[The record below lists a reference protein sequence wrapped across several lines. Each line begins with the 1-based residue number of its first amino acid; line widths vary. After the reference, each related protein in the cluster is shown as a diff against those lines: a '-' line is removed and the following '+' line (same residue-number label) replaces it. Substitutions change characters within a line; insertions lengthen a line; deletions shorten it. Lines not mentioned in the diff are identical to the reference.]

1 MIGNSTNM
9 DFIVN
14 EIFPF
19 FKNHPILTLGWVAIA
34 FMIIQMT
41 VKMKLSKVKV
51 ISNVI
56 AIQMINNQNAAVVDL
71 RNADNFKKG
80 HIAESINILPIDIKN
95 GSTKSIDKYKAL
107 PVILVDE
114 NDLNTVALGETLSK
128 QGFNHLFALKN
139 GIAGWTGENLP
150 LVTK

>member
-51 ISNVI
+51 ISNAI

-128 QGFNHLFALKN
+128 QGFNHLFALKD
-139 GIAGWTGENLP
+139 GITGWNGENLP

>member
-51 ISNVI
+51 ISNAI

-128 QGFNHLFALKN
+128 QGFNHLFALKD
-139 GIAGWTGENLP
+139 GISGWNGENLP

>member
-128 QGFNHLFALKN
+128 QGFNHLFALKD
-139 GIAGWTGENLP
+139 GIAGWNGENLP

>member
-51 ISNVI
+51 ISNAI

-128 QGFNHLFALKN
+128 QGFNHLFALKG
-139 GIAGWTGENLP
+139 GIAGWNGENLP

>member
-51 ISNVI
+51 ISNAI